1 MNHLTQPT
9 PTTRTLDIR
18 SIPAGEIF
26 RTTDFSGLT
35 IVNVFH
41 IYDGYIMS
49 VALPFEGFPVLEN
62 ERFRRW
68 TVKVYP
74 MYDINNNYMGYMD
87 YGLFSDMRTG
97 WYCVVCDFETDSFW
111 MAVVHDIK
119 HLLCMRKRV
128 KGSE

>member
-1 MNHLTQPT
+1 MNYLTQST
-9 PTTRTLDIR
+9 PTTGTLDIR
-18 SIPAGEIF
+18 NITAGEIF

-35 IVNVFH
+35 IVNVFS
-41 IYDGYIMS
+41 IYNGHIMS
-49 VALPFEGFPVLEN
+49 VALAFEWSPVLEN

-68 TVKVYP
+68 TVNVYP

-87 YGLFSDMRTG
+87 NGLFSDMRKE
-97 WYCVVCDFETDSFW
+97 WYCVVCGFETDSFW
-111 MAVVHDIK
+111 MAVFHDIK